1 MLSNAPKFFVFI
13 WFIVTKKK
21 KISKE
26 KEIVKT
32 KIFMCEINIIIILIY
47 QKLGLVGPVQQKI
60 RLPLPYVSLI
70 NVKVTVSSE
79 MKHEKTVSNNPV

>member
-1 MLSNAPKFFVFI
+1 
-13 WFIVTKKK
+13 
-21 KISKE
+21 
-26 KEIVKT
+26 
-32 KIFMCEINIIIILIY
+32 MCEINIIIILIY

-79 MKHEKTVSNNPV
+79 MKHEKTVSNNPVWCSCNMFKASKENKQY